1 MYTEAI
7 ERQTRKDMF
16 MSEKQDLIQP
26 VSAQAAPQ
34 PRRRLTLVNSLI
46 ILVII
51 YLATGTVPL
60 FLTSKAP
67 ASVPW
72 LELGQWILIIIW
84 LLIGVRPP
92 FMAWLKQTKER
103 KE

>member
-1 MYTEAI
+1 
-7 ERQTRKDMF
+7 

-34 PRRRLTLVNSLI
+34 PRKRLTLVNSLI

-51 YLATGTVPL
+51 YLASGTVPL
-60 FLTSKAP
+60 FLTAKAP

-72 LELGQWILIIIW
+72 LELGQWLLIIIW
-84 LLIGVRPP
+84 LLVGVRPP
-92 FMAWLKQTKER
+92 FMAWLKQAKER